1 MLIRDLQIQVFGQI
15 VLSSALLGGSL
26 LIWQDSLPDLTSR
39 PILQWQPS
47 AAAKP
52 IAESFSTS
60 GTPYNQ
66 ALARPLFRAS
76 RRPFDPAQI
85 VALSQPAPLPPE
97 QQIVIAPQPMPD
109 TSQIFLKG
117 ISISEGKKRVL
128 LSSAEAPDGTWL
140 ALGDMI
146 SGWKVK
152 AIDKNSAHL
161 SFGDQEMTF
170 SLYVD
175 NPLKPV
181 GSP

>member
-1 MLIRDLQIQVFGQI
+1 MVIRDLQIQVFGQI

-26 LIWQDSLPDLTSR
+26 FIWQNPLPDLTTR
-39 PILQWQPS
+39 PILHWQPS
-47 AAAKP
+47 TAAKP
-52 IAESFSTS
+52 LAESFGTS

-85 VALSQPAPLPPE
+85 VALSQPVPLPPE
-97 QQIVIAPQPMPD
+97 QQIAAAPQPIPD
-109 TSQIFLKG
+109 TSQISIKG

-128 LSSAEAPDGTWL
+128 ISSAEASDGTWL
-140 ALGDMI
+140 ALGDVI

-152 AIDKNSAHL
+152 AIDENSAHL
-161 SFGDQEMTF
+161 SFGDQEVTL